1 MTVSYDIIL
10 AGKTA
15 TDEELE
21 AMLEVK
27 DIDLFKVSEYDY
39 FVMANVCLNMM
50 YVCFIVYV
58 NM

>member
-1 MTVSYDIIL
+1 MTVSYNIIL

-27 DIDLFKVSEYDY
+27 DTDLIKVSEFDY
-39 FVMANVCLNMM
+39 FVMANML

-58 NM
+58 NV